1 VDFLSALQLGLL
13 ALSSLF
19 FLVDPIATV
28 PVFLYMTSDSE
39 QKERCRMAR
48 SAALTCFFVLSG
60 FSVAGALLFRL
71 LGITL
76 PAFQTA
82 GGIILLL
89 VGLDMVQA
97 RRSGTKEVPGEA
109 EEATVKSDAGIVPLG
124 MPMLAGPGAISNVV
138 VLVGQAAHWWETVT
152 VYAAIALNRGVG
164 GVNPAAV
171 ELAMDTGAKLVWLPT
186 LDASNHARAF
196 GGAGTYGFKAM
207 TLDFKRPSTFDQTY
221 SVLNANGKLTA
232 ETKEVIDIVHAYE
245 AILATG
251 HLSKAEI
258 LAVADY
264 ALSRGLKRLL
274 ITHPEYTVPDL
285 DLDTMIDLGKRGVY
299 MEFCAANVFP
309 IIAKMTLVQMKE
321 IIEAV
326 GPEHAIISSDAG
338 QPFHPSPPEMLRSYV
353 QGLHEKG
360 LSEQAIRTMC
370 IDNPR
375 FLLNLPL
382 SNNPP
387 SPAR

>member
-1 VDFLSALQLGLL
+1 MAIISIKGFYDLHIHTGPESFRRLGDTTETARMCASAGMAGMIAKGHFESTVSRAHHANRELN
-13 ALSSLF
+13 
-19 FLVDPIATV
+19 DPS
-28 PVFLYMTSDSE
+28 F
-39 QKERCRMAR
+39 
-48 SAALTCFFVLSG
+48 
-60 FSVAGALLFRL
+60 
-71 LGITL
+71 
-76 PAFQTA
+76 
-82 GGIILLL
+82 
-89 VGLDMVQA
+89 
-97 RRSGTKEVPGEA
+97 
-109 EEATVKSDAGIVPLG
+109 
-124 MPMLAGPGAISNVV
+124 
-138 VLVGQAAHWWETVT
+138 T

-164 GVNPAAV
+164 GINPAAV

-186 LDASNHARAF
+186 LDATNHARAF

-207 TLDFKRPSTFDQTY
+207 SLDFKRPSTFDKTY
-221 SVLNANGKLTA
+221 SVLDANGKLTA
-232 ETKEVIDIVHAYE
+232 ETKEVIDIVNAYE

-251 HLSKAEI
+251 HLSKQEI

-264 ALSRGLKRLL
+264 ALPRKMKRML

-285 DLDTMIDLGKRGVY
+285 DLDTMIDLARRGVI

-309 IIAKMTLVQMKE
+309 IIAKMTLQQMKD

-338 QPFHPSPPEMLRSYV
+338 QPFHPAPPEMLRSYV

-387 SPAR
+387 ANGKAN